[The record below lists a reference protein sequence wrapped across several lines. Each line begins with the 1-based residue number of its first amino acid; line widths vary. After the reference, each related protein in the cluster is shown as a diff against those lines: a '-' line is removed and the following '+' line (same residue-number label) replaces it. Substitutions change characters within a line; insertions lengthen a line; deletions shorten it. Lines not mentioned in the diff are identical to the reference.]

1 MDFIH
6 IGLVSS
12 SAENADRFFGDL
24 LGLDKTRTSS
34 LPAEFSQALFGI
46 DQDCDIAYYG
56 SDGLVFEVFLTGW
69 SEPSDRKISHTC
81 IEVDARADLLARC
94 REMGYGVRE
103 VTKGD
108 KVVVFIEDSDG
119 NLFEVNDRG

>member
-1 MDFIH
+1 M
-6 IGLVSS
+6 
-12 SAENADRFFGDL
+12 
-24 LGLDKTRTSS
+24 
-34 LPAEFSQALFGI
+34 FGI

-69 SEPSDRKISHTC
+69 CEPSDRKISHTC
-81 IEVDARADLLARC
+81 IEVDGRADLLARC